1 MEEENL
7 KNNKKNMKNIYRLFA
22 TDVFTTNY
30 KDAPTDDSAMIE
42 FWNQKIEDNRGLYGL
57 VEISPKNKLK
67 ILGLICE
74 MNNN

>member
-1 MEEENL
+1 
-7 KNNKKNMKNIYRLFA
+7 MKNIYRLFA
-22 TDVFTTNY
+22 TDVFSLNY

-42 FWNQKIEDNRGLYGL
+42 FWKRKIEDNRGLYGL
-57 VEISPKNKLK
+57 TEISPKNKLK